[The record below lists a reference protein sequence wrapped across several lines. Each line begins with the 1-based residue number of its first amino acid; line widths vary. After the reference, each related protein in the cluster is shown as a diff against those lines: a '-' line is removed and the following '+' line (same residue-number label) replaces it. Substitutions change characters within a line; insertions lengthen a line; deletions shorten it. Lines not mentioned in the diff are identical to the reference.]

1 MVQDALDE
9 KIDLIITKSVSR
21 FARNTVDSLTTIRML
36 KEKGVEIYFENQNLY
51 TLDSKGEL
59 LVTIMSSMAQEES
72 RSISENVTWGMR
84 KRFAAGK
91 VSMPY
96 KQFLGY
102 RKGEDG
108 LPEIVEE
115 EAKIVL
121 RIYRLFLEG
130 KTPYGIAETLMAE
143 GIPSPA
149 GKKKWLTTTILS
161 ILTNEKYKGDALLQK
176 TFCTDFLNKTMKVNE
191 GEVPQYYVEN
201 SHPAIVPADM
211 FEMVQQ
217 ELARRKLLGKQ
228 HNGTSVFAGKIVCG
242 CCGERYGSKVW
253 HSNSKYRRV
262 IWQCNAKFK
271 DGHKCQTPHLMED
284 CIERCFLEAYNQLLA
299 QRFSI
304 ASEYKAI
311 MSYLMDTASIEREA
325 AALRDEMAVVD
336 ELIRQ
341 GISQNASM
349 ALNQEDYQQRYD
361 SLAKRYEDAAMRVSA
376 IEAECA
382 ARKARRHSIDLFLN
396 SLLKSD
402 EVVSRFSPALWNA
415 AVDHATVSDAGR
427 ITFIFRNQ
435 MKITIEI

>member
-1 MVQDALDE
+1 MKTASAP
-9 KIDLIITKSVSR
+9 T
-21 FARNTVDSLTTIRML
+21 
-36 KEKGVEIYFENQNLY
+36 
-51 TLDSKGEL
+51 
-59 LVTIMSSMAQEES
+59 
-72 RSISENVTWGMR
+72 
-84 KRFAAGK
+84 
-91 VSMPY
+91 
-96 KQFLGY
+96 
-102 RKGEDG
+102 
-108 LPEIVEE
+108 
-115 EAKIVL
+115 VL

-130 KTPYGIAETLMAE
+130 KTPYGIAEILMAE

-149 GKKKWLTTTILS
+149 GKKKWLTNTILS

-217 ELARRKLLGKQ
+217 ELARHKLLGKQ

-284 CIERCFLEAYNQLLA
+284 CIERCFLEAYNQLLV

-304 ASEYKAI
+304 TSENKAI
-311 MSYLMDTASIEREA
+311 MSYLLDTASIEREA

-349 ALNQEDYQQRYD
+349 ALNQEDYQQQYD
-361 SLAKRYEDAAMRVSA
+361 SLAKRYEDAAKRVA
-376 IEAECA
+376 PIEAECA
-382 ARKARRHSIDLFLN
+382 ARKARRHSIDVFLN

-402 EVVSRFSPALWNA
+402 EVVSEFSPTLWNA
-415 AVDHATVSDAGR
+415 AVDHAMVSDMGR
-427 ITFIFRNQ
+427 ITFTFRNQ
-435 MKITIEI
+435 IEISIGTTA